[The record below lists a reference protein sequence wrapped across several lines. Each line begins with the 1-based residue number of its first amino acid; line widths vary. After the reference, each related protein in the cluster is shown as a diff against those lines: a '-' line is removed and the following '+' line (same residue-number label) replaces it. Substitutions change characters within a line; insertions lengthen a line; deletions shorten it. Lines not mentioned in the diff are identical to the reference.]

1 MAQAYGGTAADERLA
16 VFRTKDAA
24 RDWLLGGHPS

>member
-24 RDWLLGGHPS
+24 RDWLLDGHPS